1 MSSREI
7 SDNARLPPSQSTFDR
22 VRLFY
27 PRYYPVAIIV
37 CIYVYIYLC
46 MCIGRDRGH
55 TTALSF
61 RGSRP
66 LPPRFTISS
75 LNCWD
80 IGRRIK
86 RRWGFTFD
94 GCTVEWNMRGGERW
108 TFERVI
114 GILVSIRGNLRKE
127 DIFILRN
134 VRFFYIF
141 HLYRRSKNWASTI
154 F

>member
-7 SDNARLPPSQSTFDR
+7 SDNARPPLAINIRSSSFILSSLLPSRDNC
-22 VRLFY
+22 VY
-27 PRYYPVAIIV
+27 I
-37 CIYVYIYLC
+37 CIYLFMYVY
-46 MCIGRDRGH
+46 RKRSRAHD
-55 TTALSF
+55 

-114 GILVSIRGNLRKE
+114 GILASIRGNLRKE

>member
-46 MCIGRDRGH
+46 MYIGRDRGH

-94 GCTVEWNMRGGERW
+94 GCTVEWNMRGGKDELLKGLLASSCL
-108 TFERVI
+108 FEEIYGKRI
-114 GILVSIRGNLRKE
+114 YLSS
-127 DIFILRN
+127 

>member
-27 PRYYPVAIIV
+27 PRYYPLAIIV

-94 GCTVEWNMRGGERW
+94 GCTVEWNMRGGGKMNFWKGYWHPRVYSRKFTERGYIYPPCD
-108 TFERVI
+108 FSVYF
-114 GILVSIRGNLRKE
+114 
-127 DIFILRN
+127 IFL
-134 VRFFYIF
+134 
-141 HLYRRSKNWASTI
+141 RRSKNWASTI